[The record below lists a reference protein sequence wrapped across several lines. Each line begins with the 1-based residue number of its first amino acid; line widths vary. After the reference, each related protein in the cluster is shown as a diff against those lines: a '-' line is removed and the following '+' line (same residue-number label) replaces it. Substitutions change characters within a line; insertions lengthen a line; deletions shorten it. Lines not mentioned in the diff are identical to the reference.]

1 MVHKNKNSYTES
13 SAEQSS
19 YFNDKFLLVVQS
31 AENTSQRLPIYQ
43 VICPNIVLKCLIQI

>member
-31 AENTSQRLPIYQ
+31 AENTTKDYPYIKLY
-43 VICPNIVLKCLIQI
+43 VLI